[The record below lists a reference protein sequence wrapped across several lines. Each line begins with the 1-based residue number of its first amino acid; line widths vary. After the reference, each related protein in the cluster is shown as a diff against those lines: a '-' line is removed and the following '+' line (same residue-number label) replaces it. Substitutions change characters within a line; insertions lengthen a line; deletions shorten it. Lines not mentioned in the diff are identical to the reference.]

1 MEFIII
7 LICICSIMSL
17 VALYNLVIANAT
29 YLVSSPKE
37 MDEEI
42 VTKFKEYLKSIGNRR
57 NIMILD
63 WNEASKIL
71 VYNDT
76 HSNKE
81 VKLGFSGFYEP
92 VKENKRELTSGDVIA
107 GTMMGNMLSNMLRSK
122 GELK

>member
-1 MEFIII
+1 MELIIVV
-7 LICICSIMSL
+7 ICLCSIL
-17 VALYNLVIANAT
+17 ALAALYNLIIANAT
-29 YLVSSPKE
+29 YLVSSPKG

-57 NIMILD
+57 NVTILD
-63 WNEASKIL
+63 WNAESKIL

-81 VKLGFSGFYEP
+81 VKLGFSRFYEL

-107 GTMMGNMLSNMLRSK
+107 GTMVGNMLSNMFK
-122 GELK
+122 K